1 MGWGA
6 WVTDFVPCSES
17 NICMDSLNVLTGP
30 LRYHG
35 SPNLNNPYL
44 EEDAAEIKLGGQLC
58 PQQFSVPLKY

>member
-17 NICMDSLNVLTGP
+17 SICMDSLNVLTGP

-44 EEDAAEIKLGGQLC
+44 EEDAAEIKLGG
-58 PQQFSVPLKY
+58 